1 MQLSRKS
8 KGIGKTLCRW
18 FKSGHLRNKFENK
31 QKCCTR
37 LMENKVIPLQYEG
50 QGGSQVQIEDE
61 QSTQH
66 VRGGILCI
74 SQGAWVEISNL

>member
-1 MQLSRKS
+1 
-8 KGIGKTLCRW
+8 
-18 FKSGHLRNKFENK
+18 
-31 QKCCTR
+31 
-37 LMENKVIPLQYEG
+37 MENKVIPLQYEG

-66 VRGGILCI
+66 VRGGILYI